1 MFSLFIMILYWVDV
15 WPVSPGTAVRIVHDD
30 PAGEELIPPTVGSFQ
45 VPSKGLV
52 YSDWSACKLSK
63 FLIFKIPTL
72 PQNLYSIFFKHGFV
86 SNRIA

>member
-1 MFSLFIMILYWVDV
+1 MILYWVDV
-15 WPVSPGTAVRIVHDD
+15 WPVCPGAAVRIVNDD
-30 PAGEELIPPTVGSFQ
+30 PAGKELIPPTVGSFRI
-45 VPSKGLV
+45 PSKAHV
-52 YSDWSACKLSK
+52 YCDWSAYKLSK